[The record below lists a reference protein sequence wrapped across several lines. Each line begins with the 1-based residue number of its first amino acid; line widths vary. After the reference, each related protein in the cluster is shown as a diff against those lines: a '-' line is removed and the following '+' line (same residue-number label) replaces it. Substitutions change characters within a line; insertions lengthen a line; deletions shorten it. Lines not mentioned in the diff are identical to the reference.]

1 VPYRLRSFYT
11 LKDGTRVYP
20 EELAA
25 TAIYLALCVDS
36 NPGPMK
42 RVHGSKRW
50 RHNAELYWK
59 LDIYKLIETL
69 AKHGVV
75 SEADIDNDDLFYM
88 VRNGYILL
96 RKLLAKSGKRS
107 LENLV
112 TTIAPK
118 TRSLLESFCKKFV
131 VEAEPYILKE
141 IREKYS
147 RGGKNGGSAP
157 S

>member
-1 VPYRLRSFYT
+1 VPSYRGRSSYT
-11 LKDGTRVYP
+11 LKDGTKIYP

-42 RVHGSKRW
+42 RVYGSKRW
-50 RHNAELYWK
+50 RLDTELYWK
-59 LDIYKLIETL
+59 LDIYRLIETL

-75 SEADIDNDDLFYM
+75 SKADVDDLFYM

-96 RKLLAKSGKRS
+96 RKLLVKQGKYS

-118 TRSLLESFCKKFV
+118 TRPLLESFCKKFI

-147 RGGKNGGSAP
+147 RGDKSVGSAP

>member
-1 VPYRLRSFYT
+1 MPYRGRSFYT
-11 LKDGTRVYP
+11 LKDGTRIYP

-36 NPGPMK
+36 NPGSMK

-50 RHNAELYWK
+50 RLSTELYWK
-59 LDIYKLIETL
+59 LDIYRLIETL
-69 AKHGVV
+69 AKHGVIREV
-75 SEADIDNDDLFYM
+75 DVDDLFYM

-96 RKLLAKSGKRS
+96 RKLLVKQGKHS

-112 TTIAPK
+112 ATIAPK
-118 TRSLLESFCKKFV
+118 TRSLLESFCKKFI

-147 RGGKNGGSAP
+147 RGGENVGSAP
-157 S
+157 G

>member
-1 VPYRLRSFYT
+1 MPYRGRSFYT
-11 LKDGTRVYP
+11 LKDGTRIYP

-42 RVHGSKRW
+42 RVYGSKRW
-50 RHNAELYWK
+50 KLDAELYWK
-59 LDIYKLIETL
+59 LDIYRLIETL
-69 AKHGVV
+69 ARHGVV
-75 SEADIDNDDLFYM
+75 HEADADDLFYM

-96 RKLLAKSGKRS
+96 RKLLIKQGKRS
-107 LENLV
+107 LESLV

-118 TRSLLESFCKKFV
+118 TRSLLESFCKKFI

-147 RGGKNGGSAP
+147 KGGGSVGSTP